1 MAFLEMPA
9 YATLS
14 LLGGPAMFWA
24 GFKDMHRRRLIQD
37 TPTAKIRSMA
47 MGLVEINGTVEARSN
62 VFAPF
67 SGRPCVYWQVEIAMR
82 SGRRQGWTT
91 IHKNS
96 SGNPF
101 YLRDD
106 TGVAMIYPKGA
117 DCEVNFGVEE
127 TALGLS
133 LADCY
138 KDYMKEHGIWMR
150 HVGKLSS
157 MRFRERCLEETQRVY
172 VLGSALPRSQAYT
185 ISEADWMQAT
195 GTDDMRA
202 ARISSVHQQVSAT
215 VRQGENEKTFII
227 SQKSERDLTLHL
239 GWKSVAKLTAGPALT
254 LFGLGWWLNHIASR
268 GGL

>member
-1 MAFLEMPA
+1 MAFIEMPA

-14 LLGGPAMFWA
+14 LLGGPAMFWS
-24 GFKDMHRRRLIQD
+24 GFQDMRRRRLIQD

-47 MGLVEINGTVEARSN
+47 MGLVEINGQVEARSN

-82 SGRRQGWTT
+82 SGRRHGWTT
-91 IHKNS
+91 VHKNS

-101 YLRDD
+101 FLRDD
-106 TGVAMIYPKGA
+106 TGVAMVYPKGSE
-117 DCEVNFGVEE
+117 CHVNFGVEE
-127 TALGLS
+127 TGLGVS

-157 MRFRERCLEETQRVY
+157 MRFRERCLEPGQRVY
-172 VLGSALPRSQAYT
+172 VLGSALPRARVHT
-185 ISEADWMQAT
+185 ISEADWLQAT
-195 GTDDMRA
+195 GTDDA
-202 ARISSVHQQVSAT
+202 PVARLQNVHDAVSAT

-227 SQKSERDLTLHL
+227 SQNSERDLTIQL
-239 GWKSVAKLTAGPALT
+239 GWKSVAKLVAGPALT
-254 LFGLGWWLNHIASR
+254 LFGLGYWLSYIASK